1 VGTTV
6 PSRRVAAETA
16 AGESRRAGST
26 RERAWLDLLKCHETA
41 TCVRGRGH
49 CELPDDTQRSNNVPG
64 CGSRSGAVHST
75 PAGGTKNLKK
85 NFCCVT
91 TRRCNL
97 WAVHRLRRELGSFAA
112 HALSLG
118 VPRFDRCGLATL
130 GLPSRGLPTADLPQA
145 FRVLAIAL
153 VPRSRVIPPLAAFAQ
168 ADPRA
173 RSSLSGTAV
182 GLWLIVE
189 GAHGSC
195 FSQGSAR
202 GERVHVLLGRLS
214 KRQPDRHHPV

>member
-1 VGTTV
+1 VGTPV
-6 PSRRVAAETA
+6 PSRRVAAENA

-26 RERAWLDLLKCHETA
+26 RKRASVGLLKCHETA
-41 TCVRGRGH
+41 ICVRGRGH
-49 CELPDDTQRSNNVPG
+49 CELPDDTQRSNSVPG

-75 PAGGTKNLKK
+75 PAGCTKNSKK

-97 WAVHRLRRELGSFAA
+97 WTVHRLRRGLGSFAA

-130 GLPSRGLPTADLPQA
+130 GLPSRGLPTADLAQA

-153 VPRSRVIPPLAAFAQ
+153 VPLPRVIPSPATFAQ
-168 ADPRA
+168 TDPRA
-173 RSSLSGTAV
+173 RSSLSGTAA

-189 GAHGSC
+189 GAHGSG

-202 GERVHVLLGRLS
+202 
-214 KRQPDRHHPV
+214 